1 VLARLISLIRRNW
14 ISIRVIGTFLTLI
27 VGFYFVLDYG
37 PIVDRFDIGAW
48 LARQAAWMS
57 FAILQGVGSVA
68 GYDIWR
74 EGTIM
79 GSGDFE
85 VDVAP
90 ACSGAV
96 PTSIYLAAVLA
107 YPVGWRP
114 KLIGSLLGIVA
125 IHLVNLLRVAGLFL
139 IGLYFREIFH
149 ETHVYVAQ
157 SLVVCFAVA
166 LWLFWATR
174 FAGTPATT

>member
-1 VLARLISLIRRNW
+1 VLGRLVKLFRKHW
-14 ISIRVIGTFLTLI
+14 LSIRVIATFVFLI
-27 VGFYFVLDYG
+27 VAFYFVLDYG
-37 PIVDRFDIGAW
+37 PIVDRFDIGGW

-57 FAILQGVGSVA
+57 FGILRGLGKVL
-68 GYDIWR
+68 GYDVWR

-107 YPVGWRP
+107 YPAGWRP
-114 KLIGSLLGIVA
+114 KLIGSALGIAA
-125 IHLVNLLRVAGLFL
+125 IHMINLLRVAGLFL
-139 IGLYFREIFH
+139 IGLYFREVFH

-166 LWLFWATR
+166 LWLFWATK
-174 FAGTPATT
+174 FADAPAT